1 MVCTIRQNNEPK
13 NRTHNIQEFSAVW
26 KLFWPDA
33 VPDANNGRLKPLHPR
48 DMTGSCCILVLHQT
62 DIKTSMSYT
71 HNLVK
76 NEDYFESRFSLTSHV
91 DKQTEFNVQR
101 GLVVERVHDN
111 AQIQCLPLSWH

>member
-1 MVCTIRQNNEPK
+1 
-13 NRTHNIQEFSAVW
+13 
-26 KLFWPDA
+26 
-33 VPDANNGRLKPLHPR
+33 
-48 DMTGSCCILVLHQT
+48 
-62 DIKTSMSYT
+62 MSYT

-76 NEDYFESRFSLTSHV
+76 NEDYFESRFSLTRHV